1 MEKKY
6 YELIVSLIRNHR
18 KFAGYESILDDIVED
33 VYNHELLI
41 MNIIADLIEQ
51 IDDEKYISLLEN
63 HLKKH
68 ESLNKKIL
76 RLLEEEC

>member
-1 MEKKY
+1 MSQK
-6 YELIVSLIRNHR
+6 ELL
-18 KFAGYESILDDIVED
+18 YVED
-33 VYNHELLI
+33 VYNHELSI

>member
-1 MEKKY
+1 MSQK
-6 YELIVSLIRNHR
+6 ELLYI
-18 KFAGYESILDDIVED
+18 ED

>member
-1 MEKKY
+1 MSQK
-6 YELIVSLIRNHR
+6 ELL
-18 KFAGYESILDDIVED
+18 YVED

>member
-1 MEKKY
+1 MSQK
-6 YELIVSLIRNHR
+6 ELL
-18 KFAGYESILDDIVED
+18 YVED

-41 MNIIADLIEQ
+41 MNIIADLIKQ

>member
-1 MEKKY
+1 MLY
-6 YELIVSLIRNHR
+6 
-18 KFAGYESILDDIVED
+18 VED

>member
-1 MEKKY
+1 MSQK
-6 YELIVSLIRNHR
+6 ELL
-18 KFAGYESILDDIVED
+18 YVED

-68 ESLNKKIL
+68 ET
-76 RLLEEEC
+76 